1 MVRGD
6 GRAEQRAEGREGQAA
21 AISTSTTTS
30 LSPGLGIL
38 ASPVAAELISVA
50 SSADPSG
57 AFLRGAFVSRVF
69 WLVHPSLFCVIPMEP
84 WHEPR

>member
-1 MVRGD
+1 MPSS
-6 GRAEQRAEGREGQAA
+6 AQREGRGR
-21 AISTSTTTS
+21 
-30 LSPGLGIL
+30 LPPFPRPLPRPSPGLGIL